1 MRTSKHFLDYQNGA
15 SKFSLSSRK
24 WNSKA
29 NGGEVKMDGET
40 HRLAIVETTNPGAHA
55 SAGHDN
61 RARRGNYLLRTCDT
75 LLLLRRPS

>member
-1 MRTSKHFLDYQNGA
+1 
-15 SKFSLSSRK
+15 
-24 WNSKA
+24 
-29 NGGEVKMDGET
+29 MDGET